1 MRHFLLKFIYPH
13 LFAIPYLSLKI
24 SLQMAHLLGA
34 LQSDV
39 YCTET
44 VNTTRDRTYHLLK
57 PLLTSLHSTSKLSKQ
72 TDQRAKDTLV
82 NVQSSLT
89 ECHPI
94 HPRTIIKTTDPT
106 PTKPHD
112 PQSFI
117 VEYIKLMLLTQE
129 VSFSRSVTTALTR
142 QNAGSLSREHDFA
155 WKRRGS
161 L

>member
-1 MRHFLLKFIYPH
+1 MCLVCSSELFQSMRHFLLKFIYPH

-94 HPRTIIKTTDPT
+94 HPQLLLKPQTLHQPNRTIHKA
-106 PTKPHD
+106 
-112 PQSFI
+112 
-117 VEYIKLMLLTQE
+117 LL
-129 VSFSRSVTTALTR
+129 
-142 QNAGSLSREHDFA
+142 LSILNLCCSP
-155 WKRRGS
+155 KRCLSPVLSQR